1 MTTPPS
7 PPSSASL
14 EPKLPTGNLASSKKM
29 PVAVVK
35 NVSEKVAKVFGSDS
49 DDEVFIVSNLNII
62 STDLSLFLFHKKL
75 G

>member
-1 MTTPPS
+1 LTTLTQPPPP

-29 PVAVVK
+29 PVTVVK

-49 DDEVFIVSNLNII
+49 DDEVFIVSNM
-62 STDLSLFLFHKKL
+62 
-75 G
+75 